1 MHGGGRQWAKTLAR
15 QINHS
20 PKNMNAKPLIAFA
33 LALPLL
39 AQAAPLTNLV
49 VNGGFEANPVNA
61 GNWIVYGSPTAGSN
75 RSTTALTGW
84 TVDSGFGVEVRNNVA
99 GQAFE
104 GTRYVELDSF
114 GDTSMSQWIDTV
126 AGGVYELSF
135 AYSPRERV
143 SSASNG
149 IQVWW
154 NQELLS
160 SLTAPGKAS
169 GHDWQTFSF
178 TVTGTGGL
186 DRLRF
191 NSMADADTL
200 GGSLDN
206 VVLAQAVPEP
216 ASFALAGLSLLALGL
231 TARRRRA

>member
-1 MHGGGRQWAKTLAR
+1 MSTKLLTAV
-15 QINHS
+15 
-20 PKNMNAKPLIAFA
+20 A

-39 AQAAPLTNLV
+39 AQAAPLKNLV

-61 GNWIVYGSPTAGSN
+61 GNWIVYGSPTGGSN
-75 RSTTALTGW
+75 RSTTALGGW
-84 TVDSGFGVEVRNNVA
+84 TVDSGLGIEVRNNIA

-114 GDTSMSQWIDTV
+114 GDSSMSQLIDTDV
-126 AGGVYELSF
+126 GGVYELSF

-143 SSASNG
+143 SAASNA

-154 NQELLS
+154 NQQLLS
-160 SLTAPGKAS
+160 SVSAPGLAS
-169 GHDWQTFSF
+169 GHDWRVYSF

-200 GGSLDN
+200 GGSLDR
-206 VVLAQAVPEP
+206 VVLTQVVPEP
-216 ASFALAGLSLLALGL
+216 GGIALAGLSLLALGV
-231 TARRRRA
+231 AGRRRRA

>member
-1 MHGGGRQWAKTLAR
+1 
-15 QINHS
+15 
-20 PKNMNAKPLIAFA
+20 MNAKSLIAA
-33 LALPLL
+33 VIALPLL

-61 GNWIVYGSPTAGSN
+61 GNWIVYGSPSAGSN

-84 TVDSGFGVEVRNNVA
+84 TVDSGLGIEVRNNIA

-114 GDTSMSQWIDTV
+114 GDTSMSQLIDTD
-126 AGGVYELSF
+126 AGALYELSF

-143 SSASNG
+143 SAASNA
-149 IQVWW
+149 IEVWW
-154 NQELLS
+154 NKQLLG
-160 SLTAPGKAS
+160 SLSAPGKAN
-169 GHDWQTFSF
+169 GHDWQVFSF
-178 TVTGTGGL
+178 TVTGTGGM

-191 NSMADADTL
+191 NSVGDADTL

-206 VVLAQAVPEP
+206 VVLTQNVPEP
-216 ASFALAGLSLLALGL
+216 ASLALAGLSLLALGV